1 MEGSMGL
8 KERYGAWALVTGASS
23 GIGRAL
29 ARSLA
34 AGGMSVVLVADDPEG
49 LEEAAAE
56 VRAEAVEARTCCVDL
71 GGPGF
76 HADVRAATEG
86 ISISLLANNAS
97 FGGVGPFLAHPL
109 DAYDAM
115 IAVNARAYVAL
126 THAYLPGMVEADRGA
141 LIFVSSLNAQAPI
154 ANSSVYTATKAFDLF
169 FGGALWWE
177 LRDTGV
183 DVLVLQPGPTR
194 TGFQAKAQTQL
205 ATWAME
211 PEEVAAEALAALGT
225 SAFHIAGERNRQIA
239 AQGESLPLEQRIAAA
254 SQLLEDALIRG
265 VEPSL

>member
-1 MEGSMGL
+1 MGL
-8 KERYGAWALVTGASS
+8 RDRYGEWALVTGASS

-29 ARSLA
+29 ARAVA
-34 AGGMSVVLVADDPEG
+34 ADGQSVVLVADDADG
-49 LEEAAAE
+49 LESAAVE
-56 VRAEAVEARTCCVDL
+56 VRSEGVEARTCCVDL
-71 GGPGF
+71 GSPGF
-76 HADVRAATEG
+76 LDDVRAATSD
-86 ISISLLANNAS
+86 IDVSMLANNAS
-97 FGGVGPFLAHPL
+97 FGGIGPFLTHPL
-109 DAYDAM
+109 ETYDAM
-115 IAVNARAYVAL
+115 IAVNTRAYVAL
-126 THAYLPGMVEADRGA
+126 THAYLPQMVEAGRGA

-177 LRDTGV
+177 LRETGV

-194 TGFQAKAQTQL
+194 TGFQAKAGTQF

-225 SAFHIAGERNRQIA
+225 SAFHIAGERNREIA

-254 SQLLEDALIRG
+254 SQLLDDALIRG

>member
-1 MEGSMGL
+1 MGL

-34 AGGMSVVLVADDPEG
+34 AEGMSVVLVADDAGG

-56 VRAEAVEARTCCVDL
+56 VREAGVEARACCVDL
-71 GGPGF
+71 GGDF
-76 HADVRAATEG
+76 LADVRATTDD
-86 ISISLLANNAS
+86 ISVSLLVNNAS
-97 FGGVGPFLAHPL
+97 FGGVGPFLSHPL
-109 DAYDAM
+109 EVYDAM
-115 IAVNARAYVAL
+115 IAVNTRAYVAL
-126 THAYLPGMVEADRGA
+126 THAYLPAMIEAGRGA

-177 LRDTGV
+177 LRESGV

-194 TGFQAKAQTQL
+194 TGFQAKAQTQV

-211 PEEVAAEALAALGT
+211 PEDVAAEGLAALGQ
-225 SAFHIAGERNRQIA
+225 SAFHIAGERNREIA
-239 AQGESLPLEQRIAAA
+239 ALGEQMPIEQRIAAA
-254 SQLLEDALIRG
+254 SQVLEDALIRG